1 MVKNQMGLPTPF
13 NKKNEKVGESKM
25 KGETIFKALNLIS
38 VVMIFALCLAVGV
51 VCAEEKSVD
60 EVAREL
66 ANPNAS
72 LATLRFKNQVRWY
85 KGDLPEADNQA
96 NYTLFF
102 QPIFPFILEPT
113 ERGGK
118 ANFFVRPGIPILFDQ
133 PVFDVTKTD
142 FDDVTALADIG
153 FDVAYGV
160 TEKNGFLWALG
171 MVGTLPTATDSEVA
185 GKQFRL
191 GPEVLFAKFEE
202 WGLYGIFPSHK
213 WDVAGWSEDFYSNTQ
228 IQLFLRYLPGGG
240 WAIGSTPIMDYDWKT
255 NDWTIPLQ
263 VVVSK
268 TVMAGKMPVKLE
280 FEVNYY
286 VEQPDAFGPEWM
298 VAFNIGPVIKNF
310 LDEWLKKF

>member
-1 MVKNQMGLPTPF
+1 MMKEEAIL
-13 NKKNEKVGESKM
+13 KVLS
-25 KGETIFKALNLIS
+25 LSS
-38 VVMIFALCLAVGV
+38 VTMMFALCLNVV
-51 VCAEEKSVD
+51 TVCAVEKSAD
-60 EVAREL
+60 EIAREL

-72 LATLRFKNQVRWY
+72 LATLRFKNQYRWY
-85 KGDLPEADNQA
+85 KGDLPEADDQA

-102 QPIFPFILEPT
+102 QPIFPFTLDPT
-113 ERGGK
+113 ESGGK
-118 ANFFVRPGIPILFDQ
+118 ANLFVRPGIPIVFDQ
-133 PVFDVTKTD
+133 PVFDVTKAG
-142 FDDVTALADIG
+142 FDDVTAMADIG

-171 MVGTLPTATDSEVA
+171 MVGTLPTATDSDVA
-185 GKQFRL
+185 GKQLRL
-191 GPEVLFAKFEE
+191 GPEGLIAKFEK
-202 WGLYGIFPSHK
+202 WGLYGIFPSHQ
-213 WDVAGWSEDFYSNTQ
+213 WDVTGWVDDSYSNTQ
-228 IQLFLRYLPGGG
+228 IQMFFRYLPGGG

-280 FEVNYY
+280 LEVNYY

-310 LDEWLKKF
+310 LDEWINKR